1 MASTQELIDQA
12 VNGLGWLESHSG
24 AVPITELKIRR
35 STARAAA
42 YQAFIEAADSATG
55 ARAHD
60 LLTRIDQF

>member
-12 VNGLGWLESHSG
+12 ASGLQWLEDNSDT
-24 AVPITELKIRR
+24 APITELKIRR

-42 YQAFIEAADSATG
+42 YQAFTEATDSATG